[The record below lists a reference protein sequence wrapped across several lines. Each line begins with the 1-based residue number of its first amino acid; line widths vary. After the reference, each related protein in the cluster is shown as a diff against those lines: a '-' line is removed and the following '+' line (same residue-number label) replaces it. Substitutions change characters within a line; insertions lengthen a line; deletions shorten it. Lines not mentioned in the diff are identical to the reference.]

1 MDKFVEVD
9 STELVLNKDDSSE
22 RYITQIEFTNVL
34 CDKVVLTKIYFNSLM
49 NYTVRPSLLI
59 MKPREK
65 GVIKI
70 IRNNDQLVIE
80 DKDDKIISISIPVDN
95 EINDIN
101 EAKVLFKNS
110 DYKIHGQKIHYKI
123 TYPIHY
129 NVMKTQRKLVT
140 KKDIDKKQL
149 LIYKLKNRIF
159 EAKTGEVPNEM
170 REELEEEINDN
181 EAIREERNDNNTLK
195 EEQNKSEILSE
206 EQKDVNNVTH
216 KKSSF
221 PIKLSFCVLG
231 VGLLLGIIIILLY
244 YVI

>member
-9 STELVLNKDDSSE
+9 STELVLNKDESSG
-22 RYITQIEFTNVL
+22 RFITQIELTNVHR
-34 CDKVVLTKIYFNSLM
+34 DKVVLTKIYFNSLM

-65 GVIKI
+65 GIIKI

-80 DKDDKIISISIPVDN
+80 DKNDKIISISIPVDN

-101 EAKVLFKNS
+101 EAKVLFRNS

-123 TYPIHY
+123 TYPIHH
-129 NVMKTQRKLVT
+129 NLIKTQRKLIT

-159 EAKTGEVPNEM
+159 EAKTGEVQNEM
-170 REELEEEINDN
+170 KEELEEEINDN
-181 EAIREERNDNNTLK
+181 EAIREEQSNDNKLK
-195 EEQNKSEILSE
+195 EEQNKSETISE
-206 EQKDVNNVTH
+206 EQKDVKNVTQ

-221 PIKLSFCVLG
+221 PIKLSVCVLG
-231 VGLLLGIIIILLY
+231 VGLLLGIIIHQI
-244 YVI
+244 VKSH